1 MLQNIRERVTGKFAL
16 GILVLIGSSFLFF
29 GVSSDYISFGYAAK
43 VNGKEIPTPVF
54 ENAYRDQ
61 LLRFE
66 EQGIDIPDEVMQL
79 VKEGVLDALIR
90 DTVVDIYLEE
100 NGYRVPD
107 TIVTDFIQRQ
117 ADFRSEGKFS
127 KDIYYAWLNQ
137 RVLDPSQF
145 EETQRKGIQKSQLQR
160 GVGASSFTTPS
171 EYRRYLNLYLEQRQV
186 DIIEINITNIA
197 ESISIDND
205 EIQNF
210 YNDNIEKFITPES
223 VDFKYIEIDRNN
235 LSSNIEVTE
244 EELQQHFEN
253 SSFRFLQEEKR
264 QAQHI
269 LIPFGDD
276 EISSNNLA
284 MELTKRA
291 LSGESFDDLA
301 KQYSQDG
308 GTASRGGDLGMLL
321 KSQLPGGLS
330 ETVFSIEEG
339 EVEGPLKTDFGFHVI
354 KLMSIE
360 MGGSL
365 PMDSVRSE
373 LEAEMKLQKSAN
385 IFTDLERSVSDAL
398 FDLRD
403 IDSLAESLELEINNA
418 FGFTLQGGEPFGS
431 NQALI
436 DAMFDNRIINER
448 EISEIVELDANRSLV
463 FQIFKHTQSSPQEIG
478 EVSDVISDA
487 MKTEKA
493 REQAY
498 KLIPELM
505 EKLGNED
512 ADVSAAVQSYITT
525 SNLVTDRQNTDVD
538 PMINSAI
545 FQVKR
550 PIDEQLSVGTTT
562 AQNGNVVLFNVIE
575 ILPGR
580 PEMIPLA
587 ERDAGKLQ
595 LSRRSGVS
603 DFAAFVSELEKAVD
617 IVRSQDVLERQNL
630 FD

>member
-100 NGYRVPD
+100 NGYRVSD

-186 DIIEINITNIA
+186 DIIEISITNIA

-418 FGFTLQGGEPFGS
+418 FDFTLQGGEPFGS

-436 DAMFDNRIINER
+436 DAMFDNHIINER

-463 FQIFKHTQSSPQEIG
+463 FQIFKHTQSSPQEIS

-487 MKTEKA
+487 IKTEKA

-512 ADVSAAVQSYITT
+512 ADVSAAVQSYITA

-562 AQNGNVVLFNVIE
+562 AQNGNVVLFNVTE
-575 ILPGR
+575 IFPGR

-587 ERDAGKLQ
+587 ERDAGKSQ
-595 LSRRSGVS
+595 LSSRSGVS

-630 FD
+630 FE

>member
-186 DIIEINITNIA
+186 DIIEIDITNIA
-197 ESISIDND
+197 ENISIDND

-463 FQIFKHTQSSPQEIG
+463 FQIFKHTQSSPQEIS

-487 MKTEKA
+487 IKTEKA

-550 PIDEQLSVGTTT
+550 PIDDQLSVGTTT

-595 LSRRSGVS
+595 LSSRSGVS
-603 DFAAFVSELEKAVD
+603 DFAAFVSELQKAVD

-630 FD
+630 FE

>member
-43 VNGKEIPTPVF
+43 VNGKEIPAPVF

-61 LLRFE
+61 LLRFA

-79 VKEGVLDALIR
+79 VKEGVLDVLIR

-100 NGYRVPD
+100 NGYRVSD

-210 YNDNIEKFITPES
+210 YNDNLEKFITPES

-235 LSSNIEVTE
+235 LSSNVEITE

-330 ETVFSIEEG
+330 ETVFSIEVG

-463 FQIFKHTQSSPQEIG
+463 FQIFKHTQSSPQEIS

-487 MKTEKA
+487 IKTEKA

-595 LSRRSGVS
+595 LSSRSGVS

-630 FD
+630 FE

>member
-100 NGYRVPD
+100 NGYRVSD

-291 LSGESFDDLA
+291 QSGESFDDLA

-463 FQIFKHTQSSPQEIG
+463 FQIFKHTQSSPQEIS

-487 MKTEKA
+487 IKTEKA

-595 LSRRSGVS
+595 LSSRSGVS

-630 FD
+630 FE

>member
-100 NGYRVPD
+100 NGYRVSD

-330 ETVFSIEEG
+330 ETVFSIEVG

-398 FDLRD
+398 FDSRD

-550 PIDEQLSVGTTT
+550 PIDDQLSVGTTT

-595 LSRRSGVS
+595 LSSRSGAS
-603 DFAAFVSELEKAVD
+603 DYAAFVSELEKAVD

-630 FD
+630 FE

>member
-463 FQIFKHTQSSPQEIG
+463 FQIFKHTQSSPQEIS

-487 MKTEKA
+487 IKTEKA

-595 LSRRSGVS
+595 LSSRSGVS

>member
-43 VNGKEIPTPVF
+43 VNGKEIPIPVF

-100 NGYRVPD
+100 NGYRVSD
-107 TIVTDFIQRQ
+107 IIVTDFIQRQ

-127 KDIYYAWLNQ
+127 KEIYYAWLNQ

-171 EYRRYLNLYLEQRQV
+171 EYRRYLNLYLEQREV

-321 KSQLPGGLS
+321 KSQLPDGLS

-463 FQIFKHTQSSPQEIG
+463 FQVFKHTQSSPQEIG
-478 EVSDVISDA
+478 EVKDVIVA
-487 MKTEKA
+487 TIKTEQA

-505 EKLGNED
+505 EKLENES
-512 ADVSAAVQSYITT
+512 AEVSVATQSYITT
-525 SNLVTDRQNTDVD
+525 SNFVTDRQNTDVD
-538 PMINSAI
+538 PMINAAI

-562 AQNGNVVLFNVIE
+562 IQNGNVVLFNVTE
-575 ILPGR
+575 IIPGR

-587 ERDAGKLQ
+587 ERDTGKLQ
-595 LSRRSGVS
+595 LSSRSGVS
-603 DFAAFVSELEKAVD
+603 DYAAFVSELEKAAD
-617 IVRSQDVLERQNL
+617 IVRSQDVLVRQNL
-630 FD
+630 FE

>member
-186 DIIEINITNIA
+186 DIIEIDITNIA
-197 ESISIDND
+197 ENISIDND

-360 MGGSL
+360 IGGSL

-487 MKTEKA
+487 IKTEKA

-525 SNLVTDRQNTDVD
+525 SSLVTDRQNTDVD

-595 LSRRSGVS
+595 LSSRSGVS

-630 FD
+630 FE

>member
-487 MKTEKA
+487 IKTEKA

-562 AQNGNVVLFNVIE
+562 AQNGNVVLFNVTE

-630 FD
+630 FE

>member
-43 VNGKEIPTPVF
+43 VNGKEIPAPVF

-100 NGYRVPD
+100 NGYRVSD

-463 FQIFKHTQSSPQEIG
+463 FQIFKHTQSSPQEIS

-487 MKTEKA
+487 IKTEKA

-595 LSRRSGVS
+595 LSSRSGVS

-630 FD
+630 FE

>member
-16 GILVLIGSSFLFF
+16 AILVIIGASFMFF
-29 GVSSDYISFGYAAK
+29 GVNSNFITFGNAAR
-43 VNGKEIPTPVF
+43 VNDKEILIPVF

-79 VKEGVLDALIR
+79 VKEGVLDVLIR

-100 NGYRVPD
+100 NGFRVSD
-107 TIVTDFIQRQ
+107 AIVTDFIQRQ

-127 KDIYYAWLNQ
+127 KEIYYAWLNQ

-145 EETQRKGIQKSQLQR
+145 EESQRKGIQKSQLQR
-160 GVGASSFTTPS
+160 GVGASSFVTPS
-171 EYRRYLNLYLEQRQV
+171 EYRRYLNLYGEQREV
-186 DIIEINITNIA
+186 DIIEIDITKIA
-197 ESISIDND
+197 ESILIDND

-210 YNDNIEKFITPES
+210 YDDNIETFITPES

-235 LSSNIEVTE
+235 LSSNIAVTE
-244 EELQQHFEN
+244 EELQQHYEN

-291 LSGESFDDLA
+291 QSGESFDDLA

-308 GTASRGGDLGMLL
+308 GTAAQGGNLGMLL

-330 ETVFSIEEG
+330 ETIFSIEEG

-373 LEAEMKLQKSAN
+373 LEAELKLQKSAN
-385 IFTDLERSVSDAL
+385 VFTNLERSVSDAL
-398 FDLRD
+398 FDSRD
-403 IDSLAESLELEINNA
+403 IDSLSENLELEINNA

-463 FQIFKHTQSSPQEIG
+463 FQVFKHTQSSPQEIG
-478 EVSDVISDA
+478 EVKDVIVA
-487 MKTEKA
+487 TIKTEQA

-505 EKLGNED
+505 EKLENES
-512 ADVSAAVQSYITT
+512 AEVSVATQSYITT
-525 SNLVTDRQNTDVD
+525 SNFVTDRQNTDVD
-538 PMINSAI
+538 PMINAAI

-562 AQNGNVVLFNVIE
+562 IQNGNVVLFNVTE
-575 ILPGR
+575 IIPGR

-587 ERDAGKLQ
+587 ERDTGKLQ
-595 LSRRSGVS
+595 LSSRSGVS
-603 DFAAFVSELEKAVD
+603 DYAAFVSELEKAAD
-617 IVRSQDVLERQNL
+617 IVRNQDVLARQNL
-630 FD
+630 FE

>member
-29 GVSSDYISFGYAAK
+29 GVSSDYISFGYVAK
-43 VNGKEIPTPVF
+43 VNGKEIPIPVF

-79 VKEGVLDALIR
+79 VKEGVLDVLIR

-463 FQIFKHTQSSPQEIG
+463 FQIFKHTQSSPQEIS

-487 MKTEKA
+487 IKTEKA

-595 LSRRSGVS
+595 LSSRSGVS

>member
-100 NGYRVPD
+100 NGYRVSD

-171 EYRRYLNLYLEQRQV
+171 EYRRYLNLYLEQRKV

-321 KSQLPGGLS
+321 KSQLPDGLS
-330 ETVFSIEEG
+330 ETIFSIEEG

-360 MGGSL
+360 IGGSL

-478 EVSDVISDA
+478 EVSDLISDA

-512 ADVSAAVQSYITT
+512 ADVSATVQSYITT

-595 LSRRSGVS
+595 LSSRSGVS

-630 FD
+630 FE

>member
-100 NGYRVPD
+100 NGYRVSD

-463 FQIFKHTQSSPQEIG
+463 FQIFKHTQSSPQEIS

-487 MKTEKA
+487 IKTEKA

-512 ADVSAAVQSYITT
+512 ADVSATVQSYITT

-562 AQNGNVVLFNVIE
+562 AQNGNVVLFNVTE

-595 LSRRSGVS
+595 LSSRSGVS

-630 FD
+630 FE

>member
-100 NGYRVPD
+100 NGYRVSD

-291 LSGESFDDLA
+291 QSGESFDDLA

-463 FQIFKHTQSSPQEIG
+463 FQIFKHTQSSPQEIS

-487 MKTEKA
+487 IKTEKA

-562 AQNGNVVLFNVIE
+562 AQNGNVVLFNVTE

-595 LSRRSGVS
+595 LSSRYGVS
-603 DFAAFVSELEKAVD
+603 DYAAFVSELEKAVD

-630 FD
+630 FE

>member
-186 DIIEINITNIA
+186 DIIEIDITNIA
-197 ESISIDND
+197 ENISIDND

-463 FQIFKHTQSSPQEIG
+463 FQIFKHTQSSPQEIS

-487 MKTEKA
+487 IKTEKA

-512 ADVSAAVQSYITT
+512 ADVSATVQSYITT

-550 PIDEQLSVGTTT
+550 PIDDQLSVGTTT

-595 LSRRSGVS
+595 LSSRSGVS

>member
-79 VKEGVLDALIR
+79 VKEGVLDVLIR

-100 NGYRVPD
+100 NGYRVSD

-160 GVGASSFTTPS
+160 GIGASSFVTPS

-186 DIIEINITNIA
+186 DIIEIDITKIA

-235 LSSNIEVTE
+235 LSSNVEVTE
-244 EELQQHFEN
+244 EELQQHYEN

-354 KLMSIE
+354 KLISIE

-373 LEAEMKLQKSAN
+373 LEAEIKLQKSAN
-385 IFTDLERSVSDAL
+385 VFTDLERSVSDAL
-398 FDLRD
+398 FDSRD

-463 FQIFKHTQSSPQEIG
+463 FQIFKHTQSSPQEID
-478 EVSDVISDA
+478 EVSDVISDTI
-487 MKTEKA
+487 KTEKA

-505 EKLGNED
+505 EKLANED
-512 ADVSAAVQSYITT
+512 ADVSVTVQSYITT

-562 AQNGNVVLFNVIE
+562 AQNGNVVLFNVTE
-575 ILPGR
+575 IIPGR
-580 PEMIPLA
+580 PELIPLA

-595 LSRRSGVS
+595 LSSRSGVS
-603 DFAAFVSELEKAVD
+603 DYAAFVSELEKAVD

-630 FD
+630 FE

>member
-186 DIIEINITNIA
+186 DIIEIDITNIA
-197 ESISIDND
+197 ENISIDND

-487 MKTEKA
+487 IKTEKA

-525 SNLVTDRQNTDVD
+525 SSLVTDRQNTDVD

-595 LSRRSGVS
+595 LSSRSGVS

-630 FD
+630 FE

>member
-100 NGYRVPD
+100 NGYRVSD

-463 FQIFKHTQSSPQEIG
+463 FQIFKHTQSSPQEIS

-487 MKTEKA
+487 IKTEKA

-580 PEMIPLA
+580 PEMIPLT

-630 FD
+630 FE

>member
-79 VKEGVLDALIR
+79 VKEGVLDVLIR

-463 FQIFKHTQSSPQEIG
+463 FQIFKHTQSSPQEIS

-487 MKTEKA
+487 IKTEKA

-525 SNLVTDRQNTDVD
+525 SSLVTDRQNTDVD

-595 LSRRSGVS
+595 LSSRSGVS

-630 FD
+630 FE

>member
-463 FQIFKHTQSSPQEIG
+463 FQIFKHTQSSPQEIS

-487 MKTEKA
+487 IKTEKA

-595 LSRRSGVS
+595 LSSRSGVS

-630 FD
+630 FE

>member
-16 GILVLIGSSFLFF
+16 AILVIIGSSFLFF

-43 VNGKEIPTPVF
+43 VNGKEIPIPVF

-79 VKEGVLDALIR
+79 VKEGVLDVLIR

-100 NGYRVPD
+100 NGYRVSD

-171 EYRRYLNLYLEQRQV
+171 EYRRYLNLYLEQREV

-284 MELTKRA
+284 MELIKRA
-291 LSGESFDDLA
+291 QSGESFDDLA
-301 KQYSQDG
+301 QQYSQDS

-321 KSQLPGGLS
+321 KSQLPDGLS
-330 ETVFSIEEG
+330 EAVFSIEEG

-463 FQIFKHTQSSPQEIG
+463 FQIFKHTQSSPQEIS

-487 MKTEKA
+487 IKTEKA

-505 EKLGNED
+505 EKLANED
-512 ADVSAAVQSYITT
+512 ADVSVTVQSYITT
-525 SNLVTDRQNTDVD
+525 RNLVTDRQNTDVD
-538 PMINSAI
+538 SMINSAI

-562 AQNGNVVLFNVIE
+562 AQNGNVVLFNVTE

-595 LSRRSGVS
+595 LSSRSGVS

>member
-100 NGYRVPD
+100 NGYRVSD

-398 FDLRD
+398 FDSRD

-463 FQIFKHTQSSPQEIG
+463 FQIFKHTQSSPQEIS

-487 MKTEKA
+487 IKTEKA

-595 LSRRSGVS
+595 LSSRSGVS

-630 FD
+630 FE

>member
-29 GVSSDYISFGYAAK
+29 GVSSDYISFGYVAK

-478 EVSDVISDA
+478 EVSDLISDA

-595 LSRRSGVS
+595 LSSRSGVS

-630 FD
+630 FE

>member
-100 NGYRVPD
+100 NGYRVSD

-463 FQIFKHTQSSPQEIG
+463 FQIFKHTQSSPQEIS

-487 MKTEKA
+487 IKTEKA

-595 LSRRSGVS
+595 LSSRSGVS

-630 FD
+630 FE

>member
-43 VNGKEIPTPVF
+43 VNGKEIPIIVF

-100 NGYRVPD
+100 NGYRVSD

-398 FDLRD
+398 FDSRD

-463 FQIFKHTQSSPQEIG
+463 FQIFKHTQSSPQEIS

-487 MKTEKA
+487 IKTEKA

-562 AQNGNVVLFNVIE
+562 TQNGNVVLFNVIE

-595 LSRRSGVS
+595 LSSRSGVS

-630 FD
+630 FE

>member
-43 VNGKEIPTPVF
+43 VNGKEIPAPVF

-100 NGYRVPD
+100 NGYRVSD

-264 QAQHI
+264 QVQHI

-463 FQIFKHTQSSPQEIG
+463 FQIFKHTQSSPQEIS

-487 MKTEKA
+487 IKTEKA

-595 LSRRSGVS
+595 LSSRSGVS

-630 FD
+630 FE

>member
-398 FDLRD
+398 FDSRD

-463 FQIFKHTQSSPQEIG
+463 FQIFKHTQSSPQEIS

-487 MKTEKA
+487 IKTEKA

-562 AQNGNVVLFNVIE
+562 AQNGNVVLFNVTE

-595 LSRRSGVS
+595 LSSRSGVS

-630 FD
+630 FE

>member
-1 MLQNIRERVTGKFAL
+1 MLQNVRERVTGKFAL
-16 GILVLIGSSFLFF
+16 VILVMIGASFMFF
-29 GVSSDYISFGYAAK
+29 GVSSDYFTFGYAAK
-43 VNGKEIPTPVF
+43 VNDKEIPIPVF

-61 LLRFE
+61 LLRFA
-66 EQGIDIPDEVMQL
+66 EQGIDIPDGVMQL

-90 DTVVDIYLEE
+90 DTVVDIYIEE
-100 NGYRVPD
+100 NGFRVSD
-107 TIVTDFIQRQ
+107 AIVTDFIQRQ

-145 EETQRKGIQKSQLQR
+145 EESQRRGIQKSQLQR
-160 GVGASSFTTPS
+160 GIGASSFVTPS
-171 EYRRYLNLYLEQRQV
+171 EYRRYLNLYREQRQV
-186 DIIEINITNIA
+186 DIIEIDITKIA

-210 YNDNIEKFITPES
+210 YDDNIEKFITPES

-235 LSSNIEVTE
+235 LSSNVEVTE
-244 EELQQHFEN
+244 EELQQHYEN

-276 EISSNNLA
+276 ESSSNNLA

-291 LSGESFDDLA
+291 QSGESFDDLA

-321 KSQLPGGLS
+321 KSQSPGGLS
-330 ETVFSIEEG
+330 ETIFSIEKG

-354 KLMSIE
+354 KLISIE
-360 MGGSL
+360 MGGPL

-373 LEAEMKLQKSAN
+373 LEVEIKLQKSAN
-385 IFTDLERSVSDAL
+385 VFTDLERSISDAL

-418 FGFTLQGGEPFGS
+418 FGFTLQGGGSFGS

-436 DAMFDNRIINER
+436 DAMFDDRIINER

-463 FQIFKHTQSSPQEIG
+463 FQVFKHTQSSPQEIG
-478 EVSDVISDA
+478 GVSDVISGTI
-487 MKTEKA
+487 KTEKA

-505 EKLGNED
+505 KKLANED
-512 ADVSAAVQSYITT
+512 AEVSVAAQSFITT
-525 SNLVTDRQNTDVD
+525 SNLVTDRQSTDVD

-545 FQVKR
+545 FQIKR

-562 AQNGNVVLFNVIE
+562 AQNGNVVLFNVTE
-575 ILPGR
+575 IFPGR

-587 ERDAGKLQ
+587 ERDAGKLL
-595 LSRRSGVS
+595 LSSRSGVS
-603 DFAAFVSELEKAVD
+603 DYAAFVSELEKAVD
-617 IVRSQDVLERQNL
+617 IVRSQDVLARQNR
-630 FD
+630 FE

>member
-284 MELTKRA
+284 MELTK
-291 LSGESFDDLA
+291 
-301 KQYSQDG
+301 
-308 GTASRGGDLGMLL
+308 
-321 KSQLPGGLS
+321 
-330 ETVFSIEEG
+330 
-339 EVEGPLKTDFGFHVI
+339 
-354 KLMSIE
+354 
-360 MGGSL
+360 
-365 PMDSVRSE
+365 
-373 LEAEMKLQKSAN
+373 
-385 IFTDLERSVSDAL
+385 
-398 FDLRD
+398 
-403 IDSLAESLELEINNA
+403 
-418 FGFTLQGGEPFGS
+418 
-431 NQALI
+431 
-436 DAMFDNRIINER
+436 
-448 EISEIVELDANRSLV
+448 
-463 FQIFKHTQSSPQEIG
+463 
-478 EVSDVISDA
+478 
-487 MKTEKA
+487 
-493 REQAY
+493 
-498 KLIPELM
+498 
-505 EKLGNED
+505 
-512 ADVSAAVQSYITT
+512 
-525 SNLVTDRQNTDVD
+525 
-538 PMINSAI
+538 
-545 FQVKR
+545 
-550 PIDEQLSVGTTT
+550 
-562 AQNGNVVLFNVIE
+562 
-575 ILPGR
+575 
-580 PEMIPLA
+580 
-587 ERDAGKLQ
+587 
-595 LSRRSGVS
+595 
-603 DFAAFVSELEKAVD
+603 
-617 IVRSQDVLERQNL
+617 
-630 FD
+630 

>member
-100 NGYRVPD
+100 NGYRVSD

-398 FDLRD
+398 FDSRD

-463 FQIFKHTQSSPQEIG
+463 FQIFKHTQSSPQEIS

-487 MKTEKA
+487 IKTEKA

-562 AQNGNVVLFNVIE
+562 AQNGNVVLFNVTE
-575 ILPGR
+575 IFPGR

-595 LSRRSGVS
+595 LSSRSGVS

-630 FD
+630 FE

>member
-100 NGYRVPD
+100 NGYRVSD

-291 LSGESFDDLA
+291 QSGESFDDLA

-330 ETVFSIEEG
+330 ETIFSIEVG

-463 FQIFKHTQSSPQEIG
+463 FQIFKHTQSSPQEIS

-487 MKTEKA
+487 IKTEKA

-562 AQNGNVVLFNVIE
+562 AQNGNVVLFNVTE

-595 LSRRSGVS
+595 LSSRYGVS
-603 DFAAFVSELEKAVD
+603 DYAAFVSELEKAVD

-630 FD
+630 FE